1 MEIRKVSSLNDLH
14 PDIRSLEISFQGFT
28 HTTKTLFHENKLFM
42 ADYSFLDSI
51 PLHQDFV
58 FYSPQVLLYLNERG
72 GLELF
77 AIHLRTNKGPRSHVM
92 TQLSPPN
99 KFLFAKMH
107 VALADA
113 QSHQFVHHLAIHL
126 MMESAAIARNNFLG
140 KIRLHSV
147 SKSREDI

>member
-1 MEIRKVSSLNDLH
+1 MNPLQIRKVKSLTELH
-14 PDIRSLEISFQGFT
+14 QDIRSLKITYQGL
-28 HTTKTLFHENKLFM
+28 TLSTETLLHKKKLFLV
-42 ADYSFLDSI
+42 DYSILDSI

-77 AIHLRTNKGPRSHVM
+77 AIHLRTNKVPRSHVM
-92 TQLSPPN
+92 TKLSPPN

-113 QSHQFVHHLAIHL
+113 QSHEFDHHLAIHY
-126 MMESAAIARNNFLG
+126 MMESVAIARNNYLG
-140 KIRLHSV
+140 KTMFH
-147 SKSREDI
+147 